1 MLNPPGDLLKDIES
15 VFSLENGDLVMTGT
29 PEGVGAIN
37 RGDEFTGKVFD
48 EETLLVQATWVVK

>member
-1 MLNPPGDLLKDIES
+1 
-15 VFSLENGDLVMTGT
+15 MTGT

-48 EETLLVQATWVVK
+48 EETLLVQAAWVVK